1 MDHTTLEKAKTEVMV
16 PESKEE
22 EDVVNTQS
30 QKEIEAVIME
40 EMETHQDTAETQHH
54 PTHIMKH
61 HMGVTVRIVGVG
73 IAKVAGLGIEGDQ
86 DHLVGIGIVMVA
98 GLEIEGDQDH
108 LVAAVTMRGD
118 LKGVEGALEAG
129 EEVETEG
136 QKIGQRQL

>member
-54 PTHIMKH
+54 TTHIMKH
-61 HMGVTVRIVGVG
+61 HMGVTVMI
-73 IAKVAGLGIEGDQ
+73 
-86 DHLVGIGIVMVA
+86 VGIGIVMVA

-108 LVAAVTMRGD
+108 LVTAVTMIGD
-118 LKGVEGALEAG
+118 RKGVEVALEAG